1 MKRIT
6 WLHVFGIVWAAAVL
20 MAFTHTL
27 ATEEKEAV
35 EDEE

>member
-1 MKRIT
+1 MKRNT
-6 WLHVFGIVWAAAVL
+6 WLHVFGIVWAAAVIL
-20 MAFTHTL
+20 AFAHTL